1 MHDNVIE
8 INNLTLPYCYNNF
21 SISFPK
27 NKVSVVS
34 GPNNCGKTTL
44 IRILDGQIKTKNQV

>member
-21 SISFPK
+21 SISFLK

-44 IRILDGQIKTKNQV
+44 IKEIIENN